1 VVLATC
7 IAAAGCVE
15 AAGDF
20 RNAPAAHHFATAP
33 YPRQKKTVEG
43 LVMSQS
49 IDLCTSL
56 GNSRKAMVENRF
68 VLVIF
73 PLGKADKQQV
83 V

>member
-1 VVLATC
+1 MVLATC

-49 IDLCTSL
+49 IDLCTSIEKNWETL
-56 GNSRKAMVENRF
+56 EKPWLRTGLSS
-68 VLVIF
+68 
-73 PLGKADKQQV
+73 
-83 V
+83 